1 METPE
6 PSNTPKPTETP
17 EPSKTPKPTETPEPS
32 NTPKP
37 TETPEPSKTPKP
49 TETPEPSNTPK
60 PTETPEPSKTP
71 KPTETPEPSKTP
83 KPTETPEPSKTPK
96 PTETPEPSKTPKPTE
111 TPEPSKTP
119 KPTETTEP
127 SKTPKPTETPEPSKT
142 PKPTETPEP
151 SKTPKPT
158 EIPEPSKTPK
168 PTETPEPSKTLKPTE
183 TPEPSN
189 TPKPTETPE
198 PSKTPKP
205 TETPEPSNT
214 PKPTETPEPSKTP
227 KPTETPEPSKT
238 PKPTETPEPSKTPK
252 PTETPEPS
260 KTPKPTETPE
270 PSKTPK
276 PTETPEPSKTPK
288 PTETPEP
295 SKTPKPTETPEPSKT
310 PKTPEPSKTPKQ
322 TKSPEPSK
330 TPKQTESPEPSK
342 TPKPTE
348 TPEPSKTP
356 TGDVTPPPTERPTR
370 EVPPT
375 PTESPS
381 HIVTPAETSPHNA
394 ISKPTETPDHIETNK
409 LTETAK
415 PSESHDH
422 SESHDQ
428 AENSKQDT
436 PISTTSAARPSL
448 RNSATNPALPP
459 TRDENRRG
467 SVPSQDST
475 ASPPPSP
482 IAPSPTPVKTPLP
495 LSIPL
500 QTGLATTPPPESASA
515 LSSPLLN
522 SDATSRVKPTTS
534 FPTTPSP
541 TTATWLLKDH
551 MRPQSS
557 QACPGRE
564 ERVRHY
570 TGWFKFI
577 DRDLTK
583 GLTQFIQSRANN
595 DDESFPFVDGSC
607 KDDVNAIATDW
618 ANCSLTVDNPLE
630 PWTCLRAPFED
641 PSCVAAALTNNPFN
655 TTRGLASPSLY
666 LKPDNCRRTCA
677 FSYTWRELWVEESP
691 YKGRVLHCSSGIDK
705 KPPRGGD
712 TSDATPNQFHCEGK
726 ASLAAT
732 GDDILVDVSVGPSA
746 SIVVHDLY
754 IANPASVFHMPG
766 YKDTHQTHLWLSS
779 ESWKIQDLFDVSS
792 TVGAFNELDI
802 PPADQVTFWR
812 WKLENETS
820 WHDWRANENVP
831 LTCFATTIQFEAWTY
846 CGAKLTDFSWTVYR
860 HGHDRLNYLST
871 WFHSIWTYEKE
882 PHCNIPHRD
891 YSVIHL
897 RPHPSRTI
905 HNHEDGSDELQ
916 ARPVFRVVSMTCQW
930 KYPSTV
936 ASHGFEVSLLSE
948 AVFAI
953 ALKETGVTTVHVD
966 CDVSYYDNAEAKA
979 SSAKQSKSFEF
990 ERYTAVSPVTSSCRD
1005 TCALGSHLN
1014 PERRRPLPG
1023 QACRG
1028 NLVYE
1033 SDNIT
1038 IFHDRADLACCS
1050 KCTYKLIKCLP
1061 TEIATIQSCREPIK
1075 ETNAAEKK
1083 AYTNDNSMDDND
1095 AGFHYLEP
1103 PPPAAIVIPLADK
1116 TDNVARAS
1124 NLDGT
1129 PWQPP
1134 QRQTRHHDFI
1144 YTPTSYPNQPL
1155 AFEYPS
1161 ANTAPSNPPVKVDVF
1176 VPTQAMGEAD
1186 SAVIV
1191 MSGAVVAIVFVVC
1204 VLVVFR
1210 VWDQYAEPSTD
1221 ENYRQLQ

>member
-1 METPE
+1 
-6 PSNTPKPTETP
+6 P

-49 TETPEPSNTPK
+49 TEPPEPSKTPK
-60 PTETPEPSKTP
+60 PTETPEPSKTPKPTGTPEPSKTP

-119 KPTETTEP
+119 KPTG
-127 SKTPKPTETPEPSKT
+127 TPEPSKT

-158 EIPEPSKTPK
+158 ESPEPSKTPK
-168 PTETPEPSKTLKPTE
+168 PTE
-183 TPEPSN
+183 
-189 TPKPTETPE
+189 
-198 PSKTPKP
+198 
-205 TETPEPSNT
+205 
-214 PKPTETPEPSKTP
+214 
-227 KPTETPEPSKT
+227 
-238 PKPTETPEPSKTPK
+238 
-252 PTETPEPS
+252 
-260 KTPKPTETPE
+260 
-270 PSKTPK
+270 
-276 PTETPEPSKTPK
+276 
-288 PTETPEP
+288 
-295 SKTPKPTETPEPSKT
+295 
-310 PKTPEPSKTPKQ
+310 
-322 TKSPEPSK
+322 SPEPSK

-356 TGDVTPPPTERPTR
+356 TGDVTPPPTERPTC

-394 ISKPTETPDHIETNK
+394 ISKPTETPDHIETDK

-482 IAPSPTPVKTPLP
+482 IAPSPTPVETPLP

-522 SDATSRVKPTTS
+522 SDATSRVEPTTS

-607 KDDVNAIATDW
+607 KDDLNAIATDW
-618 ANCSLTVDNPLE
+618 ANCPLSVDNPLE

-666 LKPDNCRRTCA
+666 LKPENCRRTCA

-712 TSDATPNQFHCEGK
+712 TSGATPNQFHCEGK

-846 CGAKLTDFSWTVYR
+846 CGAKLTEFSWTVYR
-860 HGHDRLNYLST
+860 HGHDRLDYLST
-871 WFHSIWTYEKE
+871 WFHSIWAYEKE

-891 YSVIHL
+891 YSVI
-897 RPHPSRTI
+897 
-905 HNHEDGSDELQ
+905 
-916 ARPVFRVVSMTCQW
+916 
-930 KYPSTV
+930 
-936 ASHGFEVSLLSE
+936 
-948 AVFAI
+948 
-953 ALKETGVTTVHVD
+953 
-966 CDVSYYDNAEAKA
+966 
-979 SSAKQSKSFEF
+979 
-990 ERYTAVSPVTSSCRD
+990 
-1005 TCALGSHLN
+1005 
-1014 PERRRPLPG
+1014 
-1023 QACRG
+1023 
-1028 NLVYE
+1028 
-1033 SDNIT
+1033 
-1038 IFHDRADLACCS
+1038 
-1050 KCTYKLIKCLP
+1050 
-1061 TEIATIQSCREPIK
+1061 
-1075 ETNAAEKK
+1075 
-1083 AYTNDNSMDDND
+1083 
-1095 AGFHYLEP
+1095 
-1103 PPPAAIVIPLADK
+1103 
-1116 TDNVARAS
+1116 
-1124 NLDGT
+1124 
-1129 PWQPP
+1129 
-1134 QRQTRHHDFI
+1134 
-1144 YTPTSYPNQPL
+1144 
-1155 AFEYPS
+1155 
-1161 ANTAPSNPPVKVDVF
+1161 
-1176 VPTQAMGEAD
+1176 
-1186 SAVIV
+1186 
-1191 MSGAVVAIVFVVC
+1191 
-1204 VLVVFR
+1204 
-1210 VWDQYAEPSTD
+1210 
-1221 ENYRQLQ
+1221 